1 MKDDKIIIEQI
12 LQFIGRIE
20 QYTSDMSFDEFSKDI
35 KSQDAVIRNIE
46 IIGEAAN
53 RLSKEF
59 YLTHKDFPISE
70 AVSMRNRLIHGYDD
84 LDLEIVWTTA
94 TEDIQSL
101 KSAIVQIKSL

>member
-46 IIGEAAN
+46 IIGEVAN

-59 YLTHKDFPISE
+59 YLAHKDFPGDE
-70 AVSMRNRLIHGYDD
+70 AASMRNRLIHGYDD
-84 LDLEIVWTTA
+84 IDLEIVWTTA

-101 KSAIVQIKSL
+101 KLAIVQIKS